1 MSTQAPHI
9 VLTGV
14 GKTFSTPV
22 GTLEILRGVGAT
34 VHREEKIAIIGP
46 SGSGKSTL
54 LSLLAGLDKPTSG
67 EILVDGASIGALD
80 ERALAHYRNKT
91 IGIIFQAFELIVPFT
106 VEENVSAPLDIARAK
121 DPQRVADLIERVGLA
136 HRRRAYPETLS
147 GGERQRVAIARALV
161 HGPSIVLADE
171 PTGSLDRTTGH
182 AVLDLLLEEV
192 DREHTTLIII
202 THDQE
207 IAKRMDRVFV
217 LTDKQLIE
225 QTED

>member
-1 MSTQAPHI
+1 MSQTPHI
-9 VLTGV
+9 VLSGV
-14 GKTFSTPV
+14 GKSFETPT
-22 GTLEILRGVGAT
+22 GTLEILRNVGVT
-34 VHREEKIAIIGP
+34 IHRQEKVAIIGP

-54 LSLLAGLDKPTSG
+54 LSLLAGLDRPTAG
-67 EILVDGASIGALD
+67 EIVVDGANVGTYD

-136 HRRRAYPETLS
+136 HRRGAYPETLS